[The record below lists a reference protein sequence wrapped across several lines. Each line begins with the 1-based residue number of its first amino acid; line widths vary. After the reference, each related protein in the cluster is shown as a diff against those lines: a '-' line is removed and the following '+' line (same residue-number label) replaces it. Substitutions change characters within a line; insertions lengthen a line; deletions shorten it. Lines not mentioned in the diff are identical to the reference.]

1 MSRLDDEL
9 RAAFRRVEPSSDF
22 AERVIGRIN
31 NPPAAKLSLWRR
43 LKSFLEPPVARWV
56 AFGVA
61 TSLVVAIF
69 AAQYTQFQEATPEHQ
84 AAPGIAEQKAPEEK
98 TPEVRTDP
106 IAPLP
111 EKPGAPTVKQQTVEP
126 QTLKQQQ
133 VKHRATSN
141 RNLIA
146 RQRKERRHT
155 LEAEQAKE
163 QLLLA
168 LQIASTTLNEANKM
182 VRGDD

>member
-31 NPPAAKLSLWRR
+31 NPPAAKLSLWQR
-43 LKSFLEPPVARWV
+43 LKNFLEPPVARWV

-69 AAQYTQFQEATPEHQ
+69 AAQYTQLQEATPEHQ
-84 AAPGIAEQKAPEEK
+84 AAPGIAEQQL
-98 TPEVRTDP
+98 PEVRTDP
-106 IAPLP
+106 NAPLP
-111 EKPGAPTVKQQTVEP
+111 EKPGAPTVKPQTVEP
-126 QTLKQQQ
+126 QTVKQQQ
-133 VKHRATSN
+133 VKHRASLN

-146 RQRKERRHT
+146 RQRKERRHK

-168 LQIASTTLNEANKM
+168 LQIASTTLNDANKM

>member
-31 NPPAAKLSLWRR
+31 NPPAAKLSLWQR
-43 LKSFLEPPVARWV
+43 LKNILEPPVVRWV

-69 AAQYTQFQEATPEHQ
+69 AAQYTQLQEATPEHQ
-84 AAPGIAEQKAPEEK
+84 AAPGIAEQQP
-98 TPEVRTDP
+98 PEVRTDP
-106 IAPLP
+106 NAPLP
-111 EKPGAPTVKQQTVEP
+111 EKPGAPTVRRQTV
-126 QTLKQQQ
+126 KQQQ
-133 VKHRATSN
+133 VKHRATLN
-141 RNLIA
+141 KNLIA
-146 RQRKERRHT
+146 RQRKELRHK

>member
-31 NPPAAKLSLWRR
+31 NRPSATKPSLWQR

-56 AFGVA
+56 AVGVA
-61 TSLVVAIF
+61 TSLLVAIF
-69 AAQYTQFQEATPEHQ
+69 AAQYTQLQEATPEHQ
-84 AAPGIAEQKAPEEK
+84 AAPGIAERQSPEI
-98 TPEVRTDP
+98 RTDK

-111 EKPGAPTVKQQTVEP
+111 EKQPPPTIKHKP
-126 QTLKQQQ
+126 
-133 VKHRATSN
+133 VKHRVASN
-141 RNLIA
+141 RNLLA
-146 RQRKERRHT
+146 QQRKERRHKI
-155 LEAEQAKE
+155 EAEQAKE
-163 QLLLA
+163 QVMLA

>member
-84 AAPGIAEQKAPEEK
+84 AAPGIAEQK

-111 EKPGAPTVKQQTVEP
+111 EKPGAPTVKQQT
-126 QTLKQQQ
+126 LKPQQ

-146 RQRKERRHT
+146 RQRKERRHK